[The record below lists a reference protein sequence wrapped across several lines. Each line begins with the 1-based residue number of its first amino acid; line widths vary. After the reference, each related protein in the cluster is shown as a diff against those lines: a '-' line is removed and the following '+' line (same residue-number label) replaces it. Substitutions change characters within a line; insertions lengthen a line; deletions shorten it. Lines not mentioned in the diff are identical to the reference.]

1 LSTVIAPPIAIGGL
15 NHFFGTGSLRKQIL
29 FDVNVE
35 IRSGEIVIVTG
46 PSGGGK
52 TTLLTLIGALRA
64 AQDGSVRV
72 LGTELHRARGGTLET
87 IRKQIGFIFQ
97 AHNLV
102 EALTALQNVEMA
114 LRLQRHVG
122 RFERRQ
128 SARAM
133 LKAVGLEHRM
143 HYHPSELSGGQR
155 QRVAIARALVTEPR
169 LVLADEP
176 TASLD
181 RESGREV
188 IALLQGLA
196 RARGTT
202 IVLVT
207 HDSRVLH
214 FADRILHLED
224 GHLMSFADAVAA
236 NNSHMM
242 RLVTTTNAKKI
253 PDVDGMSVDQFA
265 AVLDSVT
272 NESRRFL
279 ESTALATDETFR
291 RMLHQ
296 ALRVFTRK
304 LAHLLEAER
313 TGLFLVDPA
322 RDELWLT
329 IGDDAAEEISEL
341 RIPGG
346 TGIAGHVAQTG
357 RAERIADAYADP
369 RFNRSVDDQT
379 GYRTRSILCIP
390 LVAADGSV
398 FAVAQLLNRRDGRPF
413 DVEDERRFARFVAP
427 IGVMLETWWRMT
439 TLRR

>member
-1 LSTVIAPPIAIGGL
+1 LSSAALPIAIGGL

-72 LGTELHRARGGTLET
+72 LGTELHRARGSTLET

-114 LRLQRHVG
+114 LRLHHHVG

-181 RESGREV
+181 RESGREA
-188 IALLQGLA
+188 IALLQDLA

-207 HDSRVLH
+207 HDSRVLQ

-224 GHLMSFADAVAA
+224 GRLMSFADAV
-236 NNSHMM
+236 
-242 RLVTTTNAKKI
+242 
-253 PDVDGMSVDQFA
+253 
-265 AVLDSVT
+265 
-272 NESRRFL
+272 
-279 ESTALATDETFR
+279 
-291 RMLHQ
+291 
-296 ALRVFTRK
+296 
-304 LAHLLEAER
+304 
-313 TGLFLVDPA
+313 
-322 RDELWLT
+322 
-329 IGDDAAEEISEL
+329 
-341 RIPGG
+341 
-346 TGIAGHVAQTG
+346 VA
-357 RAERIADAYADP
+357 
-369 RFNRSVDDQT
+369 
-379 GYRTRSILCIP
+379 
-390 LVAADGSV
+390 
-398 FAVAQLLNRRDGRPF
+398 
-413 DVEDERRFARFVAP
+413 
-427 IGVMLETWWRMT
+427 
-439 TLRR
+439 